1 MFIDVYSLSPP
12 SILTDAQWEWLSRH
26 RVSVTSIRPLF
37 ALVWVSFPL
46 LPIHFRAK
54 SSLFA
59 IAKYIGAP
67 LCVDKATSNL
77 RRASEAWVCIE
88 VDLKYKLPGRIWTEK
103 EKMMAIGRL
112 SCMTRCQNT
121 VFAADNLGTL
131 MSIVLLDHSLHLH
144 HILHQLLSLSTL
156 LHKWPN
162 KRMDVVS
169 SLVINGHQFT

>member
-1 MFIDVYSLSPP
+1 MFIHVPP

-37 ALVWVSFPL
+37 APVWVSFPL

-88 VDLKYKLPGRIWTEK
+88 VDLKYKLPHRIWIEI
-103 EKMMAIGRL
+103 EKMMAIVDYRVWEDGRL
-112 SCMTRCQNT
+112 LFSLLTIGHIDEHCIVRSLPTSPPHT
-121 VFAADNLGTL
+121 APVIV
-131 MSIVLLDHSLHLH
+131 SIDPTSQV
-144 HILHQLLSLSTL
+144 T
-156 LHKWPN
+156 K
-162 KRMDVVS
+162 
-169 SLVINGHQFT
+169 